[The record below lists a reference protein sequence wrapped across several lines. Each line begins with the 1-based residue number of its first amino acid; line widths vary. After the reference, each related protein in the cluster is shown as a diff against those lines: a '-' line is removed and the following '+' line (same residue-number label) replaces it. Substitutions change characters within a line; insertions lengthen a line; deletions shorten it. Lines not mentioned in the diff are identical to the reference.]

1 MRPDPRDACFRVVT
15 SAFDLADLHAA
26 HPSRYPHLLES
37 VAQGGA
43 QARYDVLFAFPGSS
57 LVRDADGSLRW
68 NDEALTQTS
77 FLERWGALWAEQA
90 RASCPAREELP
101 FRGGWFVFLAY
112 EMAGEVEP
120 RLAQMRSDTRLPLAV
135 ATRFPAAVIRDH
147 MSGET
152 ILIREPDAP
161 IELLAQM
168 EADIAALSAAADRD
182 IVLAEAH
189 EDAPERYLANVE
201 RVKEYIGAGDVFQ
214 VNLAR
219 AWDVRLRAA
228 VEPIQIYR
236 RLRRANPAPF
246 ACLATWPDRGAVI
259 SSSPERLVDVRGRR
273 VRTRPIA
280 GTYPRSSDPAEDARW
295 SRELLAHPKE
305 RAEHVML
312 IDLERNDL
320 GRVCR
325 PGSMRVNELMSVES
339 YRHVHHIVSEVSGE
353 LRPRVTPADLLHA
366 VFPGGTITG
375 CPKVRC
381 MEIINE
387 LEARPRGAYTGSIGY
402 VNHDGSMDFN
412 ILIRTLVQSGDRL
425 SLHAGAGIVA
435 DSIPARELAET
446 RAKAKGLLVALGLA

>member
-1 MRPDPRDACFRVVT
+1 MRPDPRDRCYRVVPA
-15 SAFDLADLHAA
+15 AFDLAALHAA
-26 HPSRYPHLLES
+26 HPERYPHLLES
-37 VAQGGA
+37 VAQAGVA
-43 QARYDVLFAFPGSS
+43 ARYDILFAFPGSS
-57 LVRDADGSLRW
+57 LVYDTDGMLRW
-68 NDEALTQTS
+68 D
-77 FLERWGALWAEQA
+77 EQA
-90 RASCPAREELP
+90 LPHARFLDRFCELWRAGAHDAGTEPSPAP
-101 FRGGWFVFLAY
+101 FTGGWFLFLAY
-112 EMAGEVEP
+112 EMAAEIEP
-120 RLAQMRSDTRLPLAV
+120 RLGTLRRDAGLPRAI

-147 MSGET
+147 ARNET
-152 ILIREPDAP
+152 LLVREPGAPDA
-161 IELLAQM
+161 LFRQM
-168 EADIAALSAAADRD
+168 EADIAVLPT
-182 IVLAEAH
+182 IVDCEVTLTDAR
-189 EDAPERYLANVE
+189 EDAPERYLEQVE
-201 RVKEYIGAGDVFQ
+201 RVKTYIAAGDVFQ

-219 AWDVRLRAA
+219 AWDARLRAPA
-228 VEPIQIYR
+228 APVQLYR

-246 ACLATWPDRGAVI
+246 ACLATWSDGRAVI
-259 SSSPERLVDVRGRR
+259 SSSPERLVELRGRR

-280 GTYPRSSDPAEDARW
+280 GTYPRSSDATEDARW

-325 PGSMRVNELMSVES
+325 PGSVRVSELMTLES

-353 LRPRVTPADLLHA
+353 LRPEVTPIDLIRA

-387 LEARPRGAYTGSIGY
+387 LETRPRGAYTGSIGY
-402 VNHDGSMDFN
+402 VNHDGSMDLN
-412 ILIRTLVQSGDRL
+412 ILIRTLVQHGDRL

-435 DSIPARELAET
+435 DSIAARELAET